1 MLREYKISIVYH
13 IWVNITTNM
22 RIKIKV
28 QLTDTV
34 INVQVSYKVK
44 GAHSAIYYMLRT
56 TAEII

>member
-1 MLREYKISIVYH
+1 
-13 IWVNITTNM
+13 M

-44 GAHSAIYYMLRT
+44 DAHSAIYMLRT
-56 TAEII
+56 TAKII